1 MPTFHEKFMKLAL
14 KLAERGRWRV
24 SPNPLVGCVM
34 VRGGRV
40 ITTGWHR
47 RFGGDHAEIV
57 ALRKLRFKAS
67 GTTLYVNLEPCAHF
81 GKTPPCVDRIIQ
93 SGVQR
98 VVIGMKDPNPL
109 TCGKSIRKLKRARVK
124 VIVGVCKKEARA
136 LNRAFVKNVTQG
148 LPWVVVKV
156 AQSLDGKITVA
167 KGTRTRL
174 TGRESFEFVQNIR
187 SRVDAVLVGRGTVDV
202 DDPLLN
208 VRNKNR
214 PQPKRVILDTKLKTS
229 SRGRLF
235 HSHGGPVILVCGLAR
250 SHPRVRLFQR
260 KGVQVLCLAANG
272 KKYLNWRRIFKRL
285 YQMEIGS
292 VLVEGGAEVYS
303 TLIKTNLVDEWL
315 VFVAPKILGH
325 KGVPALSNSQT
336 MNWKEC
342 SVYRLGQDI
351 LVKWCGS

>member
-1 MPTFHEKFMKLAL
+1 MKPAL
-14 KLAERGRWRV
+14 KLAENGQGRV
-24 SPNPLVGCVM
+24 SPNPLVGCV
-34 VRGGRV
+34 VVSGGHV
-40 ITTGWHR
+40 IATGWHR

-109 TCGKSIRKLKRARVK
+109 TCGKSIRKLKRAGVK
-124 VIVGVCKKEARA
+124 VIVGVCEKEAHA

-156 AQSLDGKITVA
+156 AQSLDGKIAVA
-167 KGTRTRL
+167 KGTRTQL

-208 VRNKNR
+208 VRDRNK
-214 PQPKRVILDTKLKTS
+214 PQPRRIVLDAKLKTS
-229 SRGRLF
+229 SRSRIF
-235 HSHGGPVILVCGLAR
+235 HSHGGQVILVCGLAR

-292 VLVEGGAEVYS
+292 VLVEGGGEVYS
-303 TLIKTNLVDEWL
+303 TLIKTNLVDEWM
-315 VFVAPKILGH
+315 VFVAPKIVGPE
-325 KGVPALSNSQT
+325 GVPAFSNGQT
-336 MNWKEC
+336 INWRDC
-342 SVYRLGQDI
+342 SVQKLRRDVLITQ
-351 LVKWCGS
+351 SRSA